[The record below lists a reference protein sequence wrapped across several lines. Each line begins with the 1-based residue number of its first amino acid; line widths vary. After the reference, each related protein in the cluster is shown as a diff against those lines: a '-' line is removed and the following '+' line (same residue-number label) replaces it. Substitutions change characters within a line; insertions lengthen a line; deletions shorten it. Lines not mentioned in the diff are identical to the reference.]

1 MDVSITRDEGHAHVA
16 AIRVLRYRLGRP
28 PTMEEVAE
36 VLGSRTEIT
45 NHRMRK
51 LAALGIVHLVENPFN
66 VHLSVADHLAL
77 DQLPAEI
84 DENALSDVVED
95 FRRRQEEKAEEMLRV
110 FESDEEARERR
121 KKHDQIA
128 DDLKRFQPKKAKK
141 APWEKK

>member
-77 DQLPAEI
+77 ERLPAEI
-84 DENALSDVVED
+84 DENALSGVVSIATKAPRHV
-95 FRRRQEEKAEEMLRV
+95 FRWDLMATALGLNAV
-110 FESDEEARERR
+110 YLAAGLGLFLLAFESARQRGQLLQAGE
-121 KKHDQIA
+121 
-128 DDLKRFQPKKAKK
+128 
-141 APWEKK
+141 